1 MEKRELC
8 FKIEGKNLY
17 LDQVLVEYKGVPI
30 FFLCSEENQYYIVLC
45 TDVEKLN
52 YIVERVSMLDIYHL
66 LHGEI
71 SMRYIILK
79 QAEYWDIRSNEKV
92 DSDVITKKSIK
103 TLSTT
108 LLPEENARFKILT
121 REMQLFVE
129 HFDRKF
135 FKFIKV

>member
-92 DSDVITKKSIK
+92 DSDEITKKSIK